1 MRTYNGWRSSAW
13 ARAARRVFTRAAPY
27 LPAFLVRKINYVLSD
42 WVYLPGGWRAQRE
55 DMKGWSDPGVADA
68 VAQHWPA
75 LVHNLQGPGPLG
87 VAHFPWSVTRE
98 DAGYHNAMM
107 SYGYVLA
114 LAARKKDTIS
124 LLDWGSGAGHYY
136 LYSKALLP
144 AVEIE
149 YHCYD
154 VPSLCEVGRKL
165 QPEVYFH
172 HDALDLAERQFDL
185 VISSSAL
192 HYFEDWQ
199 GVLRQLAAA
208 TREFLYLARL
218 QVVSRSPSFVVEQR
232 PYRPGYYTQC
242 LSWFL
247 NRQEL
252 VSCAEESGL
261 ELVREF
267 VFLERWAVRG
277 APEKQEGRGFLFRR
291 RTGSGGDEGA

>member
-1 MRTYNGWRSSAW
+1 MRTYNGWRSTSL
-13 ARAARRVFTRAAPY
+13 ARAAGRVLTSAAPY
-27 LPAFLVRKINYVLSD
+27 LPGFLVNKINYVLSD
-42 WVYLPGGWRAQRE
+42 WAYVPEGWRAQGA
-55 DMKGWSDPGVADA
+55 DMKGWSDPEVAGA
-68 VAQHWPA
+68 VAQHWPT
-75 LVHNLQGPGPLG
+75 LVRNVEGPGPLG
-87 VAHFPWSVTRE
+87 VAHFPWSLTRE

-107 SYGYVLA
+107 SFGYVLA
-114 LAARKKDTIS
+114 LAARKKERIS

-144 AVEIE
+144 EVEID

-165 QPEVYFH
+165 QPEVHFH
-172 HDALDLAERQFDL
+172 HDAMDLAGKQYDL

-199 GVLRQLAAA
+199 GALRQLAAA
-208 TREFLYLARL
+208 TGDFLYLARL
-218 QVVSRSPSFVVEQR
+218 QVVNRSPSFVVEQK

-247 NRQEL
+247 NRQEV
-252 VSCAEESGL
+252 VSCAQESGL

-267 VFLERWAVRG
+267 VYLERWAVRG

-291 RTGSGGDEGA
+291 RPA

>member
-1 MRTYNGWRSSAW
+1 MRKRGGWRSSFA
-13 ARAARRVFTRAAPY
+13 ARAVARFYIRAAPY
-27 LPAFLVRKINYVLSD
+27 LPALLVTKINYLLSE
-42 WVYLPGGWRAQRE
+42 WVYVPEGWRAQNPE
-55 DMKGWSDPGVADA
+55 MKGWTDPDVADA
-68 VAQHWPA
+68 VARHWPT
-75 LVHNLQGPGPLG
+75 LVRNLQGPGPLG
-87 VAHFPWSVTRE
+87 VSHFPWSVTRDE
-98 DAGYHNAMM
+98 PGYHNAMM
-107 SYGYVLA
+107 SYGYVLG
-114 LAARKKDTIS
+114 LAARKKDSIS
-124 LLDWGSGAGHYY
+124 VLDWGSGAGHYY

-144 AVEIE
+144 EVEIE

-165 QPEVYFH
+165 QPAVHFH
-172 HDALDLAERQFDL
+172 DDATELAGKQFDL

-199 GVLRQLAAA
+199 TVLRQLAAV
-208 TREFLYLARL
+208 TGEFLYLARL

-247 NRQEL
+247 NRQE
-252 VSCAEESGL
+252 VMTRAEEAGL

-267 VFLERWAVRG
+267 VYAERWAVRG

-291 RTGSGGDEGA
+291 RT